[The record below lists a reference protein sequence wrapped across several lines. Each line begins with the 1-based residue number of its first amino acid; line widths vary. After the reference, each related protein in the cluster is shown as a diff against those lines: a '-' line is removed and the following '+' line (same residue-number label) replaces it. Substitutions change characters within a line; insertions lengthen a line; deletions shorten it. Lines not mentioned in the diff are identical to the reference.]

1 MKKRFIISPAV
12 TLFSFLMSMTSHS
25 QEIFE
30 QYLSRDSFNVRLES
44 LRAAFGKNK
53 TIPTEIEIE
62 CLAALSHYPVTVFT
76 SKSHQL
82 KDIEYRF
89 SSQDYLKKGKKQ
101 RTTGFILLG
110 SGATIFTGGAIAM
123 QHSQSKGGNELP
135 FVLGGLAM
143 SVTSI
148 PFLITS
154 YSSKHKAKLYMNQEA
169 LMVTPTINSNIVYNS
184 VRLKIN
190 F

>member
-1 MKKRFIISPAV
+1 MKKRFIISPAI
-12 TLFSFLMSMTSHS
+12 TLFSFLISITSHS

-30 QYLSRDSFNVRLES
+30 QYLSRDSFNARLES

-62 CLAALSHYPVTVFT
+62 CLAALSHCPVTAFT
-76 SKSHQL
+76 SKSQQL
-82 KDIEYRF
+82 KGIEYTF
-89 SSQDYLKKGKKQ
+89 SSKDYLKKSKKQ

-110 SGATIFTGGAIAM
+110 SGAAIFTGGAIAM

-148 PFLITS
+148 PFFIAS
-154 YSSKHKAKLYMNQEA
+154 FGSKHKANLYMNNEV
-169 LMVTPTINSNIVYNS
+169 LMVTPNINSNIVYNS
-184 VRLKIN
+184 VGFKID